1 MTNALC
7 LPTVFLNGEY
17 MPLENAKI
25 SPLDRGFIFGDGVYE
40 VIPYYD
46 GRGLRAREHLV
57 RLQRSMD
64 ELYMRNPYSLDEW
77 ETIINK
83 LIAKNG
89 GGNVGV
95 YIQVTRGVAKRDFPP
110 PEGLTPTVFLMVN
123 PLATPKPEVYEKGI
137 EAVSIDDNRW
147 MRCHVKSTALL
158 GAVLLKHEANLL
170 GAEMGAESVEAV
182 MFRDGYLTESTA
194 SNIAIVK
201 KGVIVCPPLDNLVL
215 GGITYTLMMD
225 LAKQA
230 GLSLEVRRVKR
241 REVQLAD
248 EIWIM
253 SSTKEVAP
261 IVKLDGKAVGANEN
275 AGKPGS
281 MFKKMRQL
289 FDDYKRNLP
298 PALAAAAE

>member
-1 MTNALC
+1 MSTSLC
-7 LPTVFLNGEY
+7 LPTVFLNGTY
-17 MPLENAKI
+17 MPIEDAKI

-46 GRGLRAREHLV
+46 GRGLGAREHLA
-57 RLQRSMD
+57 RLHRSMD
-64 ELYMRNPYSLDEW
+64 ELYMTNPYSLDQW
-77 ETIINK
+77 ESICAT
-83 LIAKNG
+83 LVAKNG

-110 PEGLTPTVFLMVN
+110 PAGLTPTVFLMVN
-123 PLATPKPEVYEKGI
+123 PLATPKAEIYANGI
-137 EAVSIDDNRW
+137 AAVSIDDNRW
-147 MRCHVKSTALL
+147 LRCHVKSTALL

-170 GAEMGAESVEAV
+170 GAELGAESVEAV

-201 KGVIVCPPLDNLVL
+201 NGTILCPPMDNLVL

-230 GLSLEVRRVKR
+230 GMPLEVRRVKR
-241 REVQLAD
+241 NEVRHAD
-248 EIWIM
+248 EIWIL

-261 IVKLDGKAVGANEN
+261 IVTLDNQPVAD
-275 AGKPGS
+275 GKPGPA
-281 MFKKMRQL
+281 FKKMRAL
-289 FDDYKRNLP
+289 FDEYKRNLP